1 MPRIWMRL
9 SQLRRKDPTMRHLAN
24 RLQFN
29 GPIDRVFELAIDP
42 TRWTEYM
49 PWVSDVIDIRGRGD
63 KVGDS
68 ARFTDHALA
77 RSLAATAVVT
87 EVDPPRLQTVET
99 TYEDGS
105 RIVMRMRFTPVDGR
119 TEIASDVDYELGTG
133 LVAGARELVSR
144 PFIERRLLEIG
155 ERFANLLEPLPV

>member
-1 MPRIWMRL
+1 MRL

-68 ARFTDHALA
+68 ARFTDHAFG
-77 RSLAATAVVT
+77 RSLTATAVVT
-87 EVDPPRLQTVET
+87 EVDPPRLQAVET

-105 RIVMRMRFTPVDGR
+105 RMVMTMRFSPVDDG
-119 TEIASDVDYELGTG
+119 TQIASEVDYELGKS
-133 LVAGARELVSR
+133 LVAGAKELVSS
-144 PFIERRLLEIG
+144 PFVERRLREMG
-155 ERFANLLEPLPV
+155 EGFAKLLEPLPV